1 MRIAIIGSGIAG
13 LTAAWRL
20 RDSHDVT
27 VFEAAHRAG
36 GHTHTHHLS
45 IDGQSVAV
53 DTGFIVFNDR
63 NYPNLE
69 RLFGDLGI
77 RGTPSG
83 MSFSVSC
90 ERTGIEYNGG
100 SLAGLLARRR
110 NLVTPDFW
118 RMIRDIVRFN
128 RDARALLSGEGLGPS
143 LGEYLAS
150 SRYGRAFTERYL
162 LPMGAAIWS
171 VPTAQM
177 MEFPARRLIEFF
189 ANHGLLDLRDRPQ
202 WFVVPGGSDRYV
214 QVIADRLGASLRL
227 ARPVTRVRRL
237 EAGVEIEVGRR
248 NQDAAGNHAVHDHA
262 ALINEASDTE
272 THRFDTVVFA
282 CHSDEA
288 LAVLADPTQAEREV
302 LGAVGFQRNDV
313 ILHTDAAVMPRARAA
328 WAAWNYRLPLVQG
341 ASGTTVTYW
350 MNLLQHIAT
359 PTNLFVTLNQAEIID
374 PDKVLARTVYSHPVF
389 DTAAVTAQGRRHEI
403 SGQRNTWYCGAWWRY
418 GFHEDGCLSAE
429 DVVREIEAHNR

>member
-27 VFEAAHRAG
+27 VFEAEHRAG
-36 GHTHTHHLS
+36 GHTHTHHLT
-45 IDGQSVAV
+45 IDGREIAV

-90 ERTGIEYNGG
+90 ERSGMEYNGG
-100 SLAGLLARRR
+100 SLAGLFARRR

-118 RMIRDIVRFN
+118 RMIRDILRFN
-128 RDARALLSGEGLGPS
+128 REAPALLAGDSPGPS
-143 LGEYLAS
+143 LGDYLAS
-150 SRYGRAFTERYL
+150 ARFGHPFIDRYL

-177 MEFPARRLIEFF
+177 MDFPARRLIEFF

-214 QVIADRLGASLRL
+214 QIIAERLGSSLQL
-227 ARPVTRVRRL
+227 ACPVTRVRRL
-237 EAGVEIEVGRR
+237 ATGVEIDVGRR
-248 NQDAAGNHAVHDHA
+248 GRASRGGQGAHGDAAMIGEA
-262 ALINEASDTE
+262 ADAE
-272 THRFDTVVFA
+272 THRFDAVVFA

-288 LAVLADPTQAEREV
+288 LAMLADPSQAERDV

-313 ILHTDAAVMPRARAA
+313 VLHTDASIMPRARSA
-328 WAAWNYRLPLVQG
+328 WAAWNYRLPVDQG

-359 PTNLFVTLNQAEIID
+359 PTNLFVTLNQTEAID
-374 PDKVLARTVYSHPVF
+374 PNKVLARMVYSHPVF
-389 DTAAVTAQGRRHEI
+389 DGAAVAAQGRRHEI
-403 SGQRNTWYCGAWWRY
+403 SGQRGTWYCGAWWRY

-429 DVVREIEAHNR
+429 DVVREIEARGR

>member
-27 VFEAAHRAG
+27 VFEAEGRAG

-45 IDGQSVAV
+45 IDGQDIAV

-118 RMIRDIVRFN
+118 RMIRDILRFN
-128 RDARALLSGEGLGPS
+128 REAPTLLAADDVGPS
-143 LGEYLAS
+143 LGDYLESA
-150 SRYGRAFTERYL
+150 RFGRPFMDRYL

-171 VPTAQM
+171 VPTTQM
-177 MEFPARRLIEFF
+177 MAFPARRLIEFF

-214 QVIADRLGASLRL
+214 EIIAQRLGSRLQL

-237 EAGVEIEVGRR
+237 EAGVEIEIGRR
-248 NQDAAGNHAVHDHA
+248 GRASSGGQTAHEGAGNIAD
-262 ALINEASDTE
+262 LRGSE
-272 THRFDTVVFA
+272 THRFDAVVFA

-288 LAVLADPTQAEREV
+288 LAMLADPSQAEREV

-313 ILHTDAAVMPRARAA
+313 ILHTDASIMPRARAA
-328 WAAWNYRLPLVQG
+328 WAAWNYRLPVDQG

-350 MNLLQHIAT
+350 MNLLQHIAI
-359 PTNLFVTLNQAEIID
+359 PTNLFVTLNQTEAIS
-374 PDKVLARTVYSHPVF
+374 PDKILARMVYSHPVF
-389 DTAAVTAQGRRHEI
+389 DGPAVAAQGRRREI
-403 SGQRNTWYCGAWWRY
+403 SGQRGTWYCGAWWRY

-429 DVVREIEAHNR
+429 DVVREIEARGR